1 MSSWSPSEFAA
12 LFQAWR
18 EAIDTPLNERNK
30 ISHEVFRRFTVLV
43 GGSTERSEGSVS
55 FKQGSLKNMA
65 TLVMAFNDRDKWFAF
80 SLEQKKKWF
89 KMVNRKSY
97 KFIDLDRP
105 MFRTIEKLIQ
115 YQAASTNMRVTSASG
130 SAADYAESSFAR
142 VTLRRNPISRRW
154 TTHGVPPVMPALYSP
169 LLAPLPV
176 AQAQRLKAPAFLPPP
191 APRAPVAAPRA
202 QTQAPRKEFPFQAA
216 PRGTSDSRS
225 IFVLSSASSLP
236 PRPTQHAVVQ
246 DQAVRPSNQNDVIV
260 FDDGEYD
267 SGSSTESDSDVE
279 LWEESQSV
287 AARLKYLESKSAP
300 VPVAP
305 AMPHHQV
312 ANNFIL
318 PPAQHSNARSPVA
331 RQPPVA
337 TQKEKRSRPPPPLSP
352 LFASSGF
359 KKQKSEP
366 ELMMV
371 VNILEKQAQELK
383 TLLTEVRE
391 ERAGDELQREK
402 ELVEKS
408 ARDTE
413 LQQILETIKAEAEF
427 REKEHKQRAIYQQE
441 CSQLMEE
448 IARLHE
454 ERKEFEQEQKREEEA
469 RTAMLKQ
476 IAQDQE
482 ERRNDLKQRERERKE
497 REVLV
502 EQIKQDREDRKRA
515 RAERKMFMKQMQE
528 VSNQKARVS
537 KDNREHEKL
546 PEKARVPRDTKEHGR
561 LPERPKKR
569 ESVGASLSGNSSN
582 HRETEQENKRP
593 SSASGDKETSSKTF
607 SSKMADKEKKW
618 KQMREDQNAAQP
630 QRSSSHGRPLD
641 YKPARSVKKL
651 L

>member
-65 TLVMAFNDRDKWFAF
+65 TLVMAFSDRGKWFAF

-115 YQAASTNMRVTSASG
+115 YQAASTNMRVTTASG
-130 SAADYAESSFAR
+130 SGLADYAESSFAR
-142 VTLRRNPISRRW
+142 VTLHRNPISRRW
-154 TTHGVPPVMPALYSP
+154 TTHGDPV
-169 LLAPLPV
+169 V
-176 AQAQRLKAPAFLPPP
+176 
-191 APRAPVAAPRA
+191 
-202 QTQAPRKEFPFQAA
+202 
-216 PRGTSDSRS
+216 RS
-225 IFVLSSASSLP
+225 SSKS
-236 PRPTQHAVVQ
+236 T
-246 DQAVRPSNQNDVIV
+246 VIV

-287 AARLKYLESKSAP
+287 AARLKALESKSDPIPVLPEMPQHHVVSAVAAP
-300 VPVAP
+300 
-305 AMPHHQV
+305 
-312 ANNFIL
+312 I
-318 PPAQHSNARSPVA
+318 QHGRARSPVA
-331 RQPPVA
+331 QSPITNQR
-337 TQKEKRSRPPPPLSP
+337 EKRNRPPLSP

-359 KKQKSEP
+359 KKQKIDP

-383 TLLTEVRE
+383 TLLAEVKE

-413 LQQILETIKAEAEF
+413 LQQIVETMKAEAEL
-427 REKEHKQRAIYQQE
+427 REKEHEQRAIYEQE
-441 CSQLMEE
+441 RSQLMEE
-448 IARLHE
+448 IKRLHE
-454 ERKEFEQEQKREEEA
+454 ERKEFEQERKREEEA
-469 RTAMLKQ
+469 RNAMLEQ

-482 ERRNDLKQRERERKE
+482 ERHRDLKQREGERKE
-497 REVLV
+497 REALV
-502 EQIKQDREDRKRA
+502 QQIEQDREDRKRA
-515 RAERKMFMKQMQE
+515 RAERKALMKQMQE
-528 VSNQKARVS
+528 MSN
-537 KDNREHEKL
+537 
-546 PEKARVPRDTKEHGR
+546 EKARFVKDIRDHER
-561 LPERPKKR
+561 LPERSKKR
-569 ESVGASLSGNSSN
+569 ESVSASSSINGNN
-582 HRETEQENKRP
+582 NRQTEQENKRP
-593 SSASGDKETSSKTF
+593 SSASGDKETSSRTF
-607 SSKMADKEKKW
+607 SSKMADKKKKW
-618 KQMREDQNAAQP
+618 KQSREDQSHARP
-630 QRSSSHGRPLD
+630 QRSGSNGGRSFD
-641 YKPARSVKKL
+641 DKNAHSVKKL
-651 L
+651 R

>member
-65 TLVMAFNDRDKWFAF
+65 TLVMAFSDRGKWFAF

-115 YQAASTNMRVTSASG
+115 YQAASTNMRVTTASG
-130 SAADYAESSFAR
+130 SGLADYAESSFAR
-142 VTLRRNPISRRW
+142 VTLHRNPISRRW

-169 LLAPLPV
+169 QLAPLPLV
-176 AQAQRLKAPAFLPPP
+176 AHRRLQAPAFLPPP
-191 APRAPVAAPRA
+191 APRAHAEAPAFLPPPAPRARVAAPRA
-202 QTQAPRKEFPFQAA
+202 QNQAPRREFPFLSA
-216 PRGTSDSRS
+216 PPRSASDSRS
-225 IFVLSSASSLP
+225 IFAPSSA
-236 PRPTQHAVVQ
+236 PRPAQHGVAQDPVV
-246 DQAVRPSNQNDVIV
+246 RSSSKSTVIV

-287 AARLKYLESKSAP
+287 AARLKALESKSDPIPVLPEMPQHHVVSAVAAP
-300 VPVAP
+300 I
-305 AMPHHQV
+305 Q
-312 ANNFIL
+312 
-318 PPAQHSNARSPVA
+318 QGRARSPVA
-331 RQPPVA
+331 QSPITNQR
-337 TQKEKRSRPPPPLSP
+337 EKRNRPPLSP

-359 KKQKSEP
+359 KKQKIDP

-383 TLLTEVRE
+383 TLLAEVKE

-413 LQQILETIKAEAEF
+413 LQQIVETMKAEAEL
-427 REKEHKQRAIYQQE
+427 REKEHEQRAIYEQE
-441 CSQLMEE
+441 RSQLMEE
-448 IARLHE
+448 IKRLHE
-454 ERKEFEQEQKREEEA
+454 ERKEFEQERKREEEA
-469 RTAMLKQ
+469 RNAMLEQ

-482 ERRNDLKQRERERKE
+482 ERHRDLKQREGERKE
-497 REVLV
+497 REALV
-502 EQIKQDREDRKRA
+502 QQIEQDREDRKRA
-515 RAERKMFMKQMQE
+515 RAERKALMKQMQE
-528 VSNQKARVS
+528 MSNQKARFV
-537 KDNREHEKL
+537 KDIRDHE
-546 PEKARVPRDTKEHGR
+546 R
-561 LPERPKKR
+561 LPERSKKR
-569 ESVGASLSGNSSN
+569 ESVSASSSINGNN
-582 HRETEQENKRP
+582 NRQTEQENKRP
-593 SSASGDKETSSKTF
+593 SSASGDKETSSRTF
-607 SSKMADKEKKW
+607 SSKMADKKKKW
-618 KQMREDQNAAQP
+618 KQSREDQSHARP
-630 QRSSSHGRPLD
+630 QRSGSNGGRSFD
-641 YKPARSVKKL
+641 DKNAHSVKKL
-651 L
+651 R